1 MPARVSLR
9 DIAAQ
14 ARVSHTTVSLAL
26 RNDPRILPGTRK
38 KIARIAATLGYQRN
52 AILGDLMGYLRTL
65 KTQPTRST
73 LGFITA
79 WPTRDGWR
87 QAANHRRFFAG
98 AQARARELGYAL
110 DEFWLREKSMTPAR
124 MTGILRARGIKGL
137 VLHSL
142 PESNGRLDLHWEHF
156 ACVTKGLTVAV
167 PAMHRVVSSHYDD
180 MQLVLGKL
188 KQKGYQR
195 LGLVLGQ
202 AHDVRVG
209 RAWLASYC
217 LHENEI
223 APRTRIPALLY
234 PKPDPALFARW
245 LQEHQPEVILCADQ
259 LVPQWL
265 AELGPAIRRK
275 VGLVHLD
282 WSPEYAPLA
291 GIDSDSEVLGTA
303 AIDLLVGQ
311 LHAHEYGIPR
321 REKVVEVMGRWVPG
335 AIFPERIL
343 RETGKGFARASRAGA

>member
-1 MPARVSLR
+1 
-9 DIAAQ
+9 
-14 ARVSHTTVSLAL
+14 
-26 RNDPRILPGTRK
+26 
-38 KIARIAATLGYQRN
+38 
-52 AILGDLMGYLRTL
+52 
-65 KTQPTRST
+65 
-73 LGFITA
+73 
-79 WPTRDGWR
+79 
-87 QAANHRRFFAG
+87 
-98 AQARARELGYAL
+98 
-110 DEFWLREKSMTPAR
+110 MTPSR

-137 VLHSL
+137 ILHSL
-142 PESNGRLDLHWEHF
+142 PETNGRLDLHWEHF

-180 MQLVLGKL
+180 MQLVIGKL

-223 APRTRIPALLY
+223 PPRTRIPALLY

-245 LQEHQPEVILCADQ
+245 LREHQPEVILCADQ

-265 AELGPAIRRK
+265 AELGPKIRRK

-282 WSPEYAPLA
+282 WSPEYAPMA
-291 GIDSDSEVLGTA
+291 GIDSDSEMLGTA

-335 AIFPERIL
+335 AIFPDRVL
-343 RETGKGFARASRAGA
+343 RETGKGFARASQAGA

>member
-9 DIAAQ
+9 DIAAH

-38 KIARIAATLGYQRN
+38 KIAKIAGTLGYRRN
-52 AILGDLMGYLRTL
+52 AVLGDLMAYLRTL
-65 KTQPTRST
+65 KTHPTHST
-73 LGFITA
+73 LGFVTA

-98 AQARARELGYAL
+98 VQSRAGELGYSI
-110 DEFWLREKSMTPAR
+110 DEFWLREKSMTPSR

-137 VLHSL
+137 IAHSL
-142 PESNGRLDLHWEHF
+142 PESVGRLELHWQHF
-156 ACVTKGLTVAV
+156 ACVTKGLTVAS
-167 PAMHRVVSSHYDD
+167 PAVHRVVSSHYDD
-180 MQLVLGKL
+180 MQLVLAKL

-195 LGLVLGQ
+195 LGLVLGKS
-202 AHDVRVG
+202 HDLRVG

-223 APRTRIPALLY
+223 APRARIPALLY
-234 PKPDPALFARW
+234 PQPDAALFTKWFKAHR
-245 LQEHQPEVILCADQ
+245 PEVILFADQ

-265 AELGPAIRRK
+265 TELGLTAPRHI
-275 VGLVHLD
+275 GLVHLD
-282 WSPEYAPLA
+282 WSPEYAPMA
-291 GIDSDSEVLGTA
+291 GIDSDPEALGVA
-303 AIDLLVGQ
+303 AVDLLVGQ

-321 REKVVEVMGRWVPG
+321 REKVVEVMGRWV
-335 AIFPERIL
+335 
-343 RETGKGFARASRAGA
+343 AGSTIR